1 MKSVFTMFLTLYEAV
16 KGKIKGQKLF
26 LHKKKSHKPNVYRT
40 SLWQGHKDS
49 NSGHVVLET
58 TALPT
63 ELYPCICVTCTDNAS
78 YFTIKYFVMQ

>member
-1 MKSVFTMFLTLYEAV
+1 MFLTLYEAV

-26 LHKKKSHKPNVYRT
+26 LHKKKPHKPNVYRT

-63 ELYPCICVTCTDNAS
+63 ELYPYIVICTDNAF
-78 YFTIKYFVMQ
+78 YYIIKSFALQEIL